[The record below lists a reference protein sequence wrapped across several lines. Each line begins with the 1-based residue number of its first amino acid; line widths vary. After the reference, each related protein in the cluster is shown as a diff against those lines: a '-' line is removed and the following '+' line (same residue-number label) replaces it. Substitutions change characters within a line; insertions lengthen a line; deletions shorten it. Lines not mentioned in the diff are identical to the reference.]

1 MHNAKPGS
9 PSRTYLRRGRCF
21 ASARRQASRQT
32 AAYPSV
38 PVPGHNVGR
47 AFTPAAA
54 ALRHHTAP
62 QTAACVDL
70 QYAPAAPSPLS
81 RHTRFRPPPPAASPQ
96 SLPCKGRCRRRRRR
110 GAAPRPANTFPARRT
125 RSPATYLRR
134 ARCFASPRRQTSRQT
149 AAYPSLPVPGH
160 NVGRAFTPAA
170 APLRHHT
177 PPQTSKAS
185 PARGG
190 AAAGGG
196 GVPHLVPPIPFRL
209 AAHAPRHIPAQGPM
223 LCICPPP
230 NLAAN
235 CRLSVAA
242 RSRPQCRAGVHA
254 RRSSLASPH
263 SAANRRLRR
272 FTICPRRT
280 LPPFPAIPASAAP
293 PPPPQ
298 AAEGCRTSPRQYP
311 SGSQHSPVIA
321 HPVQAPDA
329 LPPASPFPAA
339 KQKPRPGFSPDR
351 DLRVSFSIVSA
362 AAPAWFAAF
371 YRVTPRRPAPAG

>member
-1 MHNAKPGS
+1 MHNAKPGR

-21 ASARRQASRQT
+21 ASPHRQTSRQT

-54 ALRHHTAP
+54 ALRHHTEP

-70 QYAPAAPSPLS
+70 QYAPAANL
-81 RHTRFRPPPPAASPQ
+81 Q
-96 SLPCKGRCRRRRRR
+96 SLPCKGRCRRRQRR

-170 APLRHHT
+170 APLRHQTIPQTAACVDLQYAPAAPPLSRHT
-177 PPQTSKAS
+177 RFRRPPPPPQTSKAS

-196 GVPHLVPPIPFRL
+196 GVPHLALPIPFRV
-209 AAHAPRHIPAQGPM
+209 AAFPRHRTPCTDPRRFATCLP
-223 LCICPPP
+223 LP
-230 NLAAN
+230 
-235 CRLSVAA
+235 RRKTKTAA
-242 RSRPQCRAGVHA
+242 RLFAGPRSPRVFFHCLRRRARMV
-254 RRSSLASPH
+254 RRGLPRYASPPSSRRINGTTSLGWMSST
-263 SAANRRLRR
+263 SANSVYSIFSASRMAASSKPESRLPTACR
-272 FTICPRRT
+272 FF
-280 LPPFPAIPASAAP
+280 LKS
-293 PPPPQ
+293 
-298 AAEGCRTSPRQYP
+298 
-311 SGSQHSPVIA
+311 
-321 HPVQAPDA
+321 
-329 LPPASPFPAA
+329 
-339 KQKPRPGFSPDR
+339 
-351 DLRVSFSIVSA
+351 
-362 AAPAWFAAF
+362 
-371 YRVTPRRPAPAG
+371 

>member
-1 MHNAKPGS
+1 
-9 PSRTYLRRGRCF
+9 
-21 ASARRQASRQT
+21 
-32 AAYPSV
+32 
-38 PVPGHNVGR
+38 
-47 AFTPAAA
+47 
-54 ALRHHTAP
+54 
-62 QTAACVDL
+62 
-70 QYAPAAPSPLS
+70 
-81 RHTRFRPPPPAASPQ
+81 
-96 SLPCKGRCRRRRRR
+96 
-110 GAAPRPANTFPARRT
+110 
-125 RSPATYLRR
+125 
-134 ARCFASPRRQTSRQT
+134 
-149 AAYPSLPVPGH
+149 
-160 NVGRAFTPAA
+160 
-170 APLRHHT
+170 
-177 PPQTSKAS
+177 
-185 PARGG
+185 
-190 AAAGGG
+190 
-196 GVPHLVPPIPFRL
+196 
-209 AAHAPRHIPAQGPM
+209 M
-223 LCICPPP
+223 LCIASPP

-235 CRLSVAA
+235 CRLPVAA

-293 PPPPQ
+293 LPRRRPPKPPLQGEVPPQ
-298 AAEGCRTSPRQYP
+298 AAEGCRTSPHQYP

-321 HPVQAPDA
+321 HPVQTPDA